1 MDIELVR
8 ERMIY
13 HQIRPWE
20 VSDERVLGA
29 LAATPREKFVPDAFR
44 QLAFADTAI
53 PLPCGQRMLKPIVE
67 GRLLQALQA
76 ESNHRV
82 LVIGTGS
89 GFLTAVVATLCD
101 HVTSVDIHAELID
114 SAATRLSHEKI
125 RNVELQKLDFN
136 EVEAGAGFD
145 RILVTGSLPLFDPR
159 LPDWLT
165 EGGRLVIITGSAPTM
180 QVELII
186 RTDKQYARKI
196 LFETVVPAL
205 ENVPTPDVFRF

>member
-1 MDIELVR
+1 MDIEPNR

-20 VSDERVLGA
+20 VSDERVLRA
-29 LAATPREKFVPDAFR
+29 LAATPREQFVPDAYR

-53 PLPCGQRMLKPIVE
+53 PLACGQRMLKPVVE

-114 SAATRLSHEKI
+114 SAAARMSHEKI

-136 EVEAGAGFD
+136 DVESGAGFD
-145 RILVTGSLPLFDPR
+145 RILVTGSMPLFDTR
-159 LPDWLT
+159 LPDWLI
-165 EGGRLVIITGSAPTM
+165 EGGRLVMITGNAPTM
-180 QVELII
+180 QVELIV
-186 RTDKQYARKI
+186 RTGKQYTREN